1 MSASSLNRK
10 VAEIEKAKK
19 VERRNA
25 LIERYKSENDIVKH
39 IKTEERGVPAET
51 VSSDSVIDSGEI
63 KATIKKKPAKAKK
76 ASSSKKGWASKKL
89 LSDSKATEV

>member
-25 LIERYKSENDIVKH
+25 AIKRYESENNIVKH
-39 IKTEERGVPAET
+39 VEVEERGVPAET
-51 VSSDSVIDSGEI
+51 ISGDSVIDSGEI
-63 KATIKKKPAKAKK
+63 KAKPKKLAKK
-76 ASSSKKGWASKKL
+76 SASPKKGRSGKRVF
-89 LSDSKATEV
+89 SDS

>member
-39 IKTEERGVPAET
+39 IKTEERGVPAEA
-51 VSSDSVIDSGEI
+51 SGSDSPEPI
-63 KATIKKKPAKAKK
+63 KKEIKKKPAAKK
-76 ASSSKKGWASKKL
+76 AAAPKKRGSGKGLFSNRKTSK
-89 LSDSKATEV
+89 V

>member
-63 KATIKKKPAKAKK
+63 KAKIKKKPAAKK
-76 ASSSKKGWASKKL
+76 TSGAKKGWASKKL
-89 LSDSKATEV
+89 LPDSKATEV

>member
-25 LIERYKSENDIVKH
+25 AIKRYESENDIVKH
-39 IKTEERGVPAET
+39 IEVEERGVPAET
-51 VSSDSVIDSGEI
+51 ISSDSIEPI
-63 KATIKKKPAKAKK
+63 KAEAPKAKPKKPAAKK
-76 ASSSKKGWASKKL
+76 ASSAKKGWSSKRV
-89 LSDSKATEV
+89 LSDS

>member
-25 LIERYKSENDIVKH
+25 AIKRYESENSIVKH
-39 IKTEERGVPAET
+39 IEVEERGIPAET
-51 VSSDSVIDSGEI
+51 GGSDSPEPI
-63 KATIKKKPAKAKK
+63 KAEEPKAKPKKPAAKK
-76 ASSSKKGWASKKL
+76 ASSSKKGWSGKRL
-89 LSDSKATEV
+89 LSNS

>member
-25 LIERYKSENDIVKH
+25 AIKRYESENDIVKH
-39 IKTEERGVPAET
+39 IEVEERGVPAET
-51 VSSDSVIDSGEI
+51 ISSDSPEPI
-63 KATIKKKPAKAKK
+63 KAEAPKAKPKKAAKK
-76 ASSSKKGWASKKL
+76 ASSAKKGWSSKRV
-89 LSDSKATEV
+89 LSDS

>member
-51 VSSDSVIDSGEI
+51 GGSDSPEPT
-63 KATIKKKPAKAKK
+63 KAEAPKAKPKKPAAKK
-76 ASSSKKGWASKKL
+76 ASRAKKGWRGKRL
-89 LSDSKATEV
+89 LSDS

>member
-25 LIERYKSENDIVKH
+25 AIKRYESENNIVKH
-39 IKTEERGVPAET
+39 VEVEERGVPAET
-51 VSSDSVIDSGEI
+51 SGGDSVIDSGEI
-63 KATIKKKPAKAKK
+63 KATIKKKPAAKK
-76 ASSSKKGWASKKL
+76 ASSAKKGWASKKV
-89 LSDSKATEV
+89 LSDSEATEV